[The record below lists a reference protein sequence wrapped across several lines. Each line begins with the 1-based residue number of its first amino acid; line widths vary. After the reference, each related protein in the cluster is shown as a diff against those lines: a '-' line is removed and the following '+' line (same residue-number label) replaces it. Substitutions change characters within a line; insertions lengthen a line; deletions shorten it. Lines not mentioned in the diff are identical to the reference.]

1 MNERK
6 GEGIVLIEI
15 INEYN
20 RIDIDIESISNGIK
34 LTRIRWIRLMMEV

>member
-20 RIDIDIESISNGIK
+20 RIESISNGIK
-34 LTRIRWIRLMMEV
+34 LTRIGWMRLRMEV